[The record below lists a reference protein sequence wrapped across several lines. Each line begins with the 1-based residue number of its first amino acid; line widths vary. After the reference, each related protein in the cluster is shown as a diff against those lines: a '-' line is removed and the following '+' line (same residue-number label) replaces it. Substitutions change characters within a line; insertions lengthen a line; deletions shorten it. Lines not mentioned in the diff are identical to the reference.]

1 MFNFVSLFVKA
12 NFKTL
17 WISGCKKKNII
28 FFSPDFALAHVQKLY
43 TDFLASQLE
52 SNKAKAEEV
61 VQDFEKAIGK
71 KWP

>member
-1 MFNFVSLFVKA
+1 M
-12 NFKTL
+12 
-17 WISGCKKKNII
+17 CKQILGHCEIQVVRKKII
-28 FFSPDFALAHVQKLY
+28 IIFSPDFALAHVQKLY

>member
-1 MFNFVSLFVKA
+1 M
-12 NFKTL
+12 
-17 WISGCKKKNII
+17 
-28 FFSPDFALAHVQKLY
+28 QKLY

-71 KWP
+71 KWPYILFLQKDSAIESPTVSV